1 MKTLAKVKDIK
12 GWRLALLFLACAVLA
27 LAVLLIPFLVRG
39 NHLIWVEQAGDGATQ
54 HLTFLAY
61 LREVG
66 WLKAVGAYD
75 FSFGLGADFL
85 TSMGFM
91 SLFDPF
97 NVLIFILPFDI
108 VWVYDVIILLKF
120 VAAGAAMLV
129 YLRRR
134 GVRGGYALGCALGY
148 MLCGYAVF
156 SFLRHLNL
164 TSGAIWLP
172 LMVMGLEQVYKKRQP
187 FLFIGVSF
195 LCLINSFYM
204 FFFNSVFVVLYAFF
218 YHGEACRE
226 GGTKYWRTLVPRLW
240 KVAAYY
246 LLAILL
252 AAFVLLPTAYA
263 YLHAARG
270 GSKGIDWQSLYTY
283 LRELLSFIAPT
294 NGSNYSPLFLNAAAL
309 LMGIAAF
316 FLCKKQGFA
325 LRICVAVL
333 TAGYFFP
340 LFGYVM
346 NLFNYS
352 NNRWVYLLSFSIF
365 GMIGVS
371 TPGEGAEEVYSVPLR
386 RKVAK
391 TVCVYAALLCDVG
404 GVYLLTVLG
413 GSGMNTAAKVAL
425 SALAVLAMAAVTAV
439 CVWALSKKSFFRDKR
454 VADGSSAPPRVLD
467 GAVARAAA
475 RPAVLMVFS
484 AVLAVVYAVAFCI
497 VYSAGHT
504 GAQWY
509 RTLFSEAEAYVA
521 EQNQTEFFRT
531 DVQAADIWWDS
542 FTNRSVNNGYMG
554 TVLYNSMNGDETYG
568 FLHENQVYDPPQNL
582 GMAGLDDRAA
592 LQTLL
597 SCRYYYGEDGVYY
610 NAGFTRIGEFDALF
624 ENTNYVPFG
633 FVYTDTLSQEYYD
646 SLDPLLRQYAML
658 EGLVVE
664 GEGTLARAEGLGA
677 LEPLY
682 TSAEGQTF
690 SVTRQEQT
698 FTVRG
703 CAGKEVYVRFTNAAQ
718 VPATEEFTVSGN
730 GKTRTYRF
738 TQRGN
743 NMYSDWRDACICLG
757 VPEEDELT
765 VTLTMRIGSKVT
777 FDSFEILAYDMAA
790 FEAAAD
796 ELQQAEHL
804 ENVTF
809 DGSHIRGD
817 VTTQGGWMFFSLPY
831 SSGWSVTVD
840 GQERELLRANGN
852 FMAVQLEAGEHT
864 VELSYETP
872 YLALGA
878 YVSCAAC
885 AVLAA
890 VVVGSAVVYV
900 RRKRTGRRQ

>member
-1 MKTLAKVKDIK
+1 MKALAKRKDIK

-39 NHLIWVEQAGDGATQ
+39 NHLVWAIMERDGATQ

-148 MLCGYAVF
+148 MLCGYIVF
-156 SFLRHLNL
+156 TFARHLNL

-172 LMVMGLEQVYKKRQP
+172 LMILGLEQVYKKRQP

-226 GGTKYWRTLVPRLW
+226 EGTKYWRTLVPRLW

-270 GSKGIDWQSLYTY
+270 GSKGLNWQTLQTY
-283 LRELLSFIAPT
+283 FLELLSFCAPS
-294 NGSNYSPLFLNAAAL
+294 NAGNYSPLMLNVAAL
-309 LMGIAAF
+309 FMAVAAF
-316 FLCKKQGFA
+316 FLCNKRGFA
-325 LRICVAVL
+325 LRCMSAVL
-333 TAGYFFP
+333 AVGFMVP
-340 LFGYVM
+340 LFGYAM

-352 NNRWVYLLSFSIF
+352 NNRWVYLLSFSVF
-365 GMIGVS
+365 AMIGVS
-371 TPGEGAEEVYSVPLR
+371 TAGEGGDAPYSVPLR

-391 TVCVYAALLCDVG
+391 TVSVYAALLCDVG

-413 GSGMNTAAKVAL
+413 GSGLGTAAKVAL

-454 VADGSSAPPRVLD
+454 AADGSSAPPRVLD

-475 RPAVLMVFS
+475 RPSVLMVLS
-484 AVLAVVYAVAFCI
+484 AVLAVVYALCFCC
-497 VYSAGHT
+497 VYSSQHR
-504 GAQWY
+504 GAAVY
-509 RTLFSEAEAYVA
+509 RTLFSEEEAYVA

-531 DVQAADIWWDS
+531 DVQAADTWWSS
-542 FTNRSVNNGYMG
+542 FNNRGVNNGYMG
-554 TVLYNSMNGDETYG
+554 TVFYNSMNGEETYS
-568 FLHENQVYDPPQNL
+568 FVCENQLYDPQQNL
-582 GMAGLDDRAA
+582 GLAGLDDRAA

-610 NAGFTRIGEFDALF
+610 NAGFTRVGEFDALF

-633 FVYTDTLSQEYYD
+633 FVYTDTLSREYYD

-664 GEGTLARAEGLGA
+664 GDGTLARAEGLGA

-682 TSAEGQTF
+682 ASAEGQPF

-703 CAGKEVYVRFTNAAQ
+703 CAGKEVYVRLSGAEEVESNA
-718 VPATEEFTVSGN
+718 EFRVRGN

-738 TQRGN
+738 TPRGS
-743 NMYSDWRDACICLG
+743 NMYSDQRDACICLG
-757 VPEEDELT
+757 VPEADELEIT
-765 VTLTMRIGSKVT
+765 ISAGSGSVT

-804 ENVTF
+804 ANVTF

-872 YLALGA
+872 YLTLGA

>member
-1 MKTLAKVKDIK
+1 MKALAKRKDIK

-39 NHLIWVEQAGDGATQ
+39 NHLIWAEQAGDGATQ

-75 FSFGLGADFL
+75 LSFGIGADFL

-108 VWVYDVIILLKF
+108 VWVYDVIMLLKF
-120 VAAGAAMLV
+120 AAAGAAMLL
-129 YLRRR
+129 YLRHR

-148 MLCGYAVF
+148 MLCGYIVF
-156 SFLRHLNL
+156 TFTRHLNL

-172 LMVMGLEQVYKKRQP
+172 LMVMGLEQVYKRKQP

-218 YHGEACRE
+218 YHAEACRTSGE
-226 GGTKYWRTLVPRLW
+226 KYWRTLLPRLW
-240 KVAAYY
+240 KAAAYY

-270 GSKGIDWQSLYTY
+270 GSKGIDWQTLQTY
-283 LRELLSFIAPT
+283 FLELLSFCAPSNT
-294 NGSNYSPLFLNAAAL
+294 SNYSPLFLNAAAL

-325 LRICVAVL
+325 LRISVAVL

-371 TPGEGAEEVYSVPLR
+371 TSGEGAEEAYSVPLR

-391 TVCVYAALLCDVG
+391 TVCVYVALLAAVG
-404 GVYLLTVLG
+404 GAYLLTRLG
-413 GSGMNTAAKVAL
+413 GSGLGTAAKVAL
-425 SALAVLAMAAVTAV
+425 SALVALAVFAVLAGAVR
-439 CVWALSKKSFFRDKR
+439 ALSKKSFLRDKTA
-454 VADGSSAPPRVLD
+454 ADGSSAPPRSLD
-467 GAVARAAA
+467 GAVARVAA
-475 RPAVLMVFS
+475 RQSVLMVLS
-484 AVLAVVYAVAFCI
+484 VVLAVVYALVFYC
-497 VYSAGHT
+497 VYSVQHR
-504 GAQWY
+504 GAQMY
-509 RTLFSEAEAYVA
+509 TTLFSEEEAFLA

-568 FLHENQVYDPPQNL
+568 FLYENQVYDPPQNL

-610 NAGFTRIGEFDALF
+610 GAGFTPVSGFGALY

-633 FVYTDTLSQEYYD
+633 FVYADTLSRDYYD

-664 GEGTLARAEGLGA
+664 GDGTLARAEGLGA
-677 LEPLY
+677 LETLY
-682 TSAEGQTF
+682 ASAEGEPFT
-690 SVTRQEQT
+690 VTKQEQA

-765 VTLTMRIGSKVT
+765 VTLSMRIGSKVT
-777 FDSFEILAYDMAA
+777 FDSFEVLAYDMAA

-796 ELQQAEHL
+796 ALQQAEHL

-809 DGSHIRGD
+809 DGNHIRGD
-817 VTTQGGWMFFSLPY
+817 VATQGGWMFFSLPY
-831 SSGWSVTVD
+831 SAGWSVTVD
-840 GQERELLRANGN
+840 GQERELVRANGN
-852 FMAVQLEAGEHT
+852 FMAVELAAGEHT
-864 VELSYETP
+864 VELSYKTP
-872 YLALGA
+872 YLTLGA
-878 YVSCAAC
+878 YVSCGAC

-890 VVVGSAVVYV
+890 VIAGSAVLYV
-900 RRKRTGRRQ
+900 RRKKREKQA